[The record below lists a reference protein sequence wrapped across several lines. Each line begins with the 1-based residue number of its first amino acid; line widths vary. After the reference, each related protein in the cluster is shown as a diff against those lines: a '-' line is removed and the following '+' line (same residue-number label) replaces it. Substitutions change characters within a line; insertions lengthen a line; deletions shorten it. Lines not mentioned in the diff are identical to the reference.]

1 MTTVE
6 KLKRMLDW
14 IYANTET
21 HNQTGVARKIGMNP
35 VSMSKIHKGKTKN
48 VKQETLRAVNA
59 AFGNVFNPEW
69 LRGESDVMLL
79 ADVEQQ
85 SAAQVDAATLPSVD
99 GMAGVIIESQKREL
113 AAKEETIAALRS
125 QLSDKD
131 DVIAAKDNIIATKD
145 ALIDTLQQQIDDLRM
160 QVAAEKGLR
169 QSGISPS
176 EAADREMAHF

>member
-35 VSMSKIHKGKTKN
+35 VSMSKIHNGKTKS

-79 ADVEQQ
+79 ADVNKQP
-85 SAAQVDAATLPSVD
+85 SAQVGATWPASPGTD
-99 GMAGVIIESQKREL
+99 GMAAVIIDSLKRELAGKDETISSLKREL
-113 AAKEETIAALRS
+113 AAKDE
-125 QLSDKD
+125 
-131 DVIAAKDNIIATKD
+131 VVAAKDKVIS
-145 ALIDTLQQQIDDLRM
+145 TLQQQNDDLRM
-160 QVAAEKGLR
+160 QAALEKGLR
-169 QSGISPS
+169 SAGISHS
-176 EAADREMAHF
+176 AAADRGPVHP

>member
-48 VKQETLRAVNA
+48 VKQETLRAVND

-79 ADVEQQ
+79 ADVNKQL
-85 SAAQVDAATLPSVD
+85 SASALPVTD
-99 GMAGVIIESQKREL
+99 GMAAVIIDSLKRELAGKDETIAALKREL
-113 AAKEETIAALRS
+113 AAK
-125 QLSDKD
+125 D
-131 DVIAAKDNIIATKD
+131 DVVATKD
-145 ALIDTLQQQIDDLRM
+145 KVISTQDKLISKLQQQNDDLRM
-160 QVAAEKGLR
+160 HAAVEKGLH
-169 QSGISPS
+169 SAGISHS
-176 EAADREMAHF
+176 EAADRGTAHT

>member
-6 KLKRMLDW
+6 KLKKMLDW

-35 VSMSKIHKGKTKN
+35 VSMSKIHNGKTKS

-79 ADVEQQ
+79 ADVNKQP
-85 SAAQVDAATLPSVD
+85 SASASLATD
-99 GMAGVIIESQKREL
+99 GMAAVIIDSLKREL
-113 AAKEETIAALRS
+113 ADKDETIAALKREFAA
-125 QLSDKD
+125 KD
-131 DVIAAKDNIIATKD
+131 EVIAAKDGIIATKD
-145 ALIDTLQQQIDDLRM
+145 KLISTLQQQIDDLRM
-160 QVAAEKGLR
+160 QVVAEKGLH
-169 QSGISPS
+169 SAGTSHS
-176 EAADREMAHF
+176 AAAERETVHP

>member
-35 VSMSKIHKGKTKN
+35 VSMSKIHNGKTKS
-48 VKQETLRAVNA
+48 VKQETLRAVNV

-79 ADVEQQ
+79 ADVNKQL
-85 SAAQVDAATLPSVD
+85 SASDSPATD
-99 GMAGVIIESQKREL
+99 GMAAVIINSLKREL
-113 AAKEETIAALRS
+113 AGKDETIAALKREI
-125 QLSDKD
+125 DAKD
-131 DVIAAKDNIIATKD
+131 DVVATKD
-145 ALIDTLQQQIDDLRM
+145 KVISTQDKLISELQQQNDDLRM
-160 QVAAEKGLR
+160 QVVAEKGLHTGH
-169 QSGISPS
+169 SNSAAAEHPS
-176 EAADREMAHF
+176 ASHTM

>member
-35 VSMSKIHKGKTKN
+35 VSMSKIHNGKTKS

-79 ADVEQQ
+79 ADVNKQL
-85 SAAQVDAATLPSVD
+85 SASASPATDGLAA
-99 GMAGVIIESQKREL
+99 VIIDSQKREL
-113 AAKEETIAALRS
+113 AGKDETIAALKRE
-125 QLSDKD
+125 LAAKD
-131 DVIAAKDNIIATKD
+131 DVVATKD
-145 ALIDTLQQQIDDLRM
+145 KVISTQDELIRNLQQQNDKLLMRVDKK
-160 QVAAEKGLR
+160 KGLH
-169 QSGISPS
+169 STGISQS
-176 EAADREMAHF
+176 EDADSSSAHL

>member
-1 MTTVE
+1 
-6 KLKRMLDW
+6 MLDW

-35 VSMSKIHKGKTKN
+35 VSMSKIHKGKTKS

-69 LRGESDVMLL
+69 LCGESDVMLL

-85 SAAQVDAATLPSVD
+85 SAATLPAVD
-99 GMAGVIIESQKREL
+99 DMARVIIESLKREL
-113 AAKEETIAALRS
+113 AVKEETIAVLRS

-131 DVIAAKDNIIATKD
+131 DIIATKD
-145 ALIDTLQQQIDDLRM
+145 KTISTQDKLIDTLYQQIGDLRL
-160 QVAAEKGLR
+160 QTAVK
-169 QSGISPS
+169 
-176 EAADREMAHF
+176 

>member
-6 KLKRMLDW
+6 KLKMMLDW

-35 VSMSKIHKGKTKN
+35 VSMSKIHNGKTKN

-79 ADVEQQ
+79 ADINKQL
-85 SAAQVDAATLPSVD
+85 SASASPATD
-99 GMAGVIIESQKREL
+99 GMSAVIIDSLKRELAGKDETIAALKREL
-113 AAKEETIAALRS
+113 AAK
-125 QLSDKD
+125 D
-131 DVIAAKDNIIATKD
+131 DVVATKD
-145 ALIDTLQQQIDDLRM
+145 KVISTQDKLISKLQQQIDDLRR
-160 QVAAEKGLR
+160 QAAIEKGLH
-169 QSGISPS
+169 SAGISHS
-176 EAADREMAHF
+176 EAADRGTAHT